1 MEMGL
6 SQLETARRL
15 NVGRSVV
22 HRLWN
27 QFQTEGTIS
36 RRPGQGRPRVTTP
49 SDDLYLALLATRRN
63 TTTVPQLASDH
74 FAATGRRISATT
86 VRRRLHLK
94 GLYARKPVI
103 CVPLTQRHK
112 EARLRWAREHVTW
125 TREQWRTVLFTDESR
140 FCLQSDSGRVLIW
153 RKQGTRFHPSNILER
168 DTYRGGVMVWEES
181 LWVVTQT
188 SMSLLKEL

>member
-6 SQLETARRL
+6 SQAETARRL
-15 NVGRSVV
+15 NVGRNVV

-49 SDDLYLALLATRRN
+49 SDDRYLALLATRSN
-63 TTTVPQLASDH
+63 TTMVPQLASDH
-74 FAATGRRISATT
+74 FAATGSRISSTT

-94 GLYARKPVI
+94 DLYARKPVI

-112 EARLRWAREHVTW
+112 EARLRWDREHVTW
-125 TREQWRTVLFTDESR
+125 TREQWGTVLFTDESR
-140 FCLQSDSGRVLIW
+140 FWTKV
-153 RKQGTRFHPSNILER
+153 IL
-168 DTYRGGVMVWEES
+168 DVC
-181 LWVVTQT
+181 
-188 SMSLLKEL
+188 